1 MFDPFGDGKESQSTT
16 SSSVQWPQPCHH
28 FEFPEILLATNN
40 FDESLVIGSGGFGK
54 VYKGNVIIGSSLVV
68 AAFKRLDA
76 MSTQGEEE
84 FWAEVQMLSKLRH
97 CHLVSL
103 FGYCSYK
110 EEKILVYEYMP
121 NGTLE
126 KHIHKLQ
133 TPLSWVQRLKICI
146 GAARGLD
153 YLHTGTGIESG
164 VIHRDVKSSNI
175 LLHESWAAK
184 ISDFGLSRIGPTN
197 QPCTYVNTLVK
208 GTFGYFDPN
217 YFTTGKLTRKSDV
230 YAFGVVLLEV
240 LCRKRA
246 VDRSLDEEQW
256 GLVTWAQDSI
266 KEGNLKNIIDYD
278 IRGQISTKCLKEFVQ
293 IVERSLL
300 NNPKHRPTMA
310 EVVVSLDSILALQ
323 EKINSSLQGAGKTIF
338 GRMLDRFASPS
349 NRENS
354 AHGDSK
360 ISSNSK
366 SKSRNASDTIEAN
379 NSMIHVQSLKLFTFA
394 DLKRAT
400 RNFNLDSLLGNGGFG
415 DMFLCWVDKN
425 TFAPSTKGLGIAVV
439 VKRYNKARRSSHNV
453 ITVLGSLA
461 HPNIISLLG
470 YCDDKK
476 DGCLLVY
483 EYMENQHL
491 GHFLYGGSSKPL
503 SWGTRLNIM
512 IGVARALAFM
522 HSSKDQVIHR
532 DVKPSNILLDQDFN
546 AKLGDFELARV
557 SHESEATDI
566 TTSVAGSFGYVD
578 PEYAMTCRLSA
589 GSDVYSFGVV
599 LLETLT
605 GKDAFNNNIKGYG
618 DQVSLVEWARL
629 LLVDRSELK
638 KIMDPS
644 LQQNYPLD
652 GAFELATLALR
663 CVLDNRK
670 DRPSSEELLL
680 SLEQIYDDN
689 EQLIKD
695 TM

>member
-1 MFDPFGDGKESQSTT
+1 MFDPFGAGKESQSST
-16 SSSVQWPQPCHH
+16 SSSVEWSQPCHH
-28 FEFPEILLATNN
+28 FEFPEILLATDN
-40 FDESLVIGSGGFGK
+40 FDESLVIGQGGFGK

-68 AAFKRLDA
+68 AAIKRLDS

-103 FGYCSYK
+103 FGYCNYK

-126 KHIHKLQ
+126 NHIHKLQ
-133 TPLSWVQRLKICI
+133 TRLSWVQRLKICI

-184 ISDFGLSRIGPTN
+184 ISDFGLSKIGPTN
-197 QPCTYVNTLVK
+197 QPSTYVNTLVK

-230 YAFGVVLLEV
+230 YAFGVVLLEI

-293 IVERSLL
+293 IVERCLL

-310 EVVVSLDSILALQ
+310 EVVVNLDSILTLQ
-323 EKINSSLQGAGKTIF
+323 EKSNSSLQAAGKTIF

-360 ISSNSK
+360 LSSNSK
-366 SKSRNASDTIEAN
+366 SKSRNAGDTMEAN
-379 NSMIHVQSLKLFTFA
+379 NSIIHVPSLKLFKFA

-400 RNFNLDSLLGNGGFG
+400 RNFNQDLLLGNGGFG
-415 DMFLCWVDKN
+415 HIFLCWVDKN
-425 TFAPSTKGLGIAVV
+425 TFAPSTEGLGIAVV
-439 VKRYNKARRSSHNV
+439 VKRYSKARRPSHSV

-483 EYMENQHL
+483 EYMDNRNL
-491 GHFLYGGSSKPL
+491 RHFLYEGSSQPL
-503 SWGTRLNIM
+503 SWGARLHIM
-512 IGVARALAFM
+512 IGVARALAFI
-522 HSSKDQVIHR
+522 HSLKDQVIHR

-557 SHESEATDI
+557 GHETETTDI
-566 TTSVAGSFGYVD
+566 TTSVAGTFGYLD
-578 PEYAMTCRLSA
+578 PEYAITCRLSV

-605 GKDAFNNNIKGYG
+605 GKYALNNNIKGYG
-618 DQVSLVEWARL
+618 DEVSLVEWARL
-629 LLVDRSELK
+629 LLVDRSELE

-644 LQQNYPLD
+644 LQQNYPIE
-652 GAFELATLALR
+652 GAFEFATLALR
-663 CVLDNRK
+663 CVSSNRK
-670 DRPSSEELLL
+670 DRPSSEEVLR
-680 SLEQIYDDN
+680 SLEQIYDDDK
-689 EQLIKD
+689 QLIKD
-695 TM
+695 MM